1 MKGAIALA
9 VTAVLL
15 AAGCGDGSSS
25 GEADVVATTTQLA
38 DIARSVAGDDVV
50 VTQLLR
56 PNADPHNYEPR
67 PSDVRELERARLVLR
82 SGGDV
87 DEWLDELMESS
98 DSAATVVQPFR
109 ARLRSALVAGPPQGR
124 AGGCGHPRRPD
135 RAGPQGRREPRATS
149 GGCASSTVRSGAASR
164 KLPPGSRK
172 LVTTHDALGHY
183 ADRYG
188 LEVIGAV
195 IPSRSSQAQPSSK
208 DVGELVDQIKEEKV
222 KAIFPES
229 SLSSKLED
237 AIARESGAKVGGEAV
252 GRHARA
258 RRARRGA
265 TYIES
270 IEANTRTIVEGLSGG
285 KLSCF

>member
-1 MKGAIALA
+1 MKRAIALA
-9 VTAVLL
+9 ATAALL
-15 AAGCGDGSSS
+15 AAGCGDGSSP

-38 DIARSVAGDDVV
+38 DIARSVAGDGVV

-67 PSDVRELERARLVLR
+67 PSDIGELERAKLVLR

-87 DEWLDELMESS
+87 DEWLGELVEGSN
-98 DSAATVVQPFR
+98 SAATVARPFKARSDPHWWQDPRKVER
-109 ARLRSALVAGPPQGR
+109 AVVAIRGVLIEQGLEAEGAARYLRRLRTLDLEV
-124 AGGCGHPRRPD
+124 RRCI
-135 RAGPQGRREPRATS
+135 AQ
-149 GGCASSTVRSGAASR
+149 
-164 KLPPGSRK
+164 LPPGERK

-237 AIARESGAKVGGEAV
+237 AIARESGAKVGGKLWADTL
-252 GRHARA
+252 GPKGSS
-258 RRARRGA
+258 GA
-265 TYIES
+265 TYIDS

-285 KLSCF
+285 RLSCF